1 MSSYYTQFKPQT
13 FGIIGA
19 MEAEIALLKQ
29 TMTQV
34 QTQTFGAT
42 TVYSGLID
50 KQNVALCLSGIGKVN
65 AAISTTILIEHF
77 SCDCIIN
84 TGSAGGLLPEMKIG
98 DLVIGTEIAHHDVDV
113 TAFGY
118 QYGQIPKL
126 PERYQSH
133 KSMIFSAEMA
143 GGQIPELAK
152 HKGLIISGDQFINS
166 DAALANI
173 RQHFPDALAVEME
186 AASIAQ
192 TCHQLNRPFVIIRA
206 ISDNGDN
213 DAAMSFEAFLEIA
226 SVNSA
231 KLVRSL
237 LRHMH
242 CAMC

>member
-1 MSSYYTQFKPQT
+1 MPHTKPFKPQT

-29 TMTQV
+29 SMTNL

-42 TVYSGLID
+42 TVYSGLIG

-77 SCDCIIN
+77 ACDCIIN
-84 TGSAGGLLPEMKIG
+84 TGSAGGLSPDMKIG
-98 DLVIGTEIAHHDVDV
+98 DLVIGTEIAHHDVNV

-118 QYGQIPKL
+118 KHGQVPQL
-126 PERYQSH
+126 PERYHSH
-133 KSMIFSAEMA
+133 KGMLFSAEMA
-143 GGQIPELAK
+143 AGQLPELQK
-152 HKGLIISGDQFINS
+152 HKGLIVSGDQFINS
-166 DAALANI
+166 DEMLATI
-173 RQHFPDALAVEME
+173 RKNFPDALAVEME
-186 AASIAQ
+186 AAAIAQ

-206 ISDNGDN
+206 ISDNGDS
-213 DAAMSFEAFLEIA
+213 DAAMSFDAFLEMA
-226 SVNSA
+226 AVHSA
-231 KLVRSL
+231 KLVQSL